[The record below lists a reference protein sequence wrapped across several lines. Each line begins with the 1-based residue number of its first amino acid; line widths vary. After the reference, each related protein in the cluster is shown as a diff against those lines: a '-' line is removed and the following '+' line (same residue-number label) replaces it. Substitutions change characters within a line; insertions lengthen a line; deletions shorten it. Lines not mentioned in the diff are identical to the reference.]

1 LSVPRRFLLWDHDG
15 VLVDTEPLYFEV
27 TRDALARFGVE
38 LSQPSYLAY
47 LERGQSCWDLVRER
61 GVSEEQVRAGRLG
74 RDAEYQRL
82 LRERPIEIAGVVE
95 VLGALA
101 RTHRMAI
108 VTSARR
114 HDFELIH
121 AERQIARHFEFV
133 VTIDDVEHGKPH
145 PASYLRGLARFGA
158 EPADVLAVED
168 SAQGLAA
175 ARAAG
180 LDCVVIRNAF
190 MHAQDFRGALRVLD
204 SVRELPALLAAAS
217 GGVPSKLDPATT

>member
-1 LSVPRRFLLWDHDG
+1 VPRRFLLWDHDG
-15 VLVDTEPLYFEV
+15 VLVDTEPLYFEA
-27 TRDALARFGVE
+27 TRDALARHGVA
-38 LSQPSYLAY
+38 LSQERYLRF

-61 GVSEEQVRAGRLG
+61 GVSEEAVKAGRRG

-82 LRERPIEIAGVVE
+82 LRERPIEIAGVLD
-95 VLGALA
+95 VLSALA
-101 RTHRMAI
+101 HTHRMAI

-121 AERQIARHFEFV
+121 AERRIARHFEFV

-158 EPADVLAVED
+158 EPEDVLAVED

-190 MHAQDFRGALRVLD
+190 MRAQDFRGAWRVLD
-204 SVRELPALLAAAS
+204 SVRELPALLAS
-217 GGVPSKLDPATT
+217 